1 MLQHIYTSD
10 GVRTVEIPDPTPD
23 EIQAE
28 AARIEQHTENLNR
41 EIRDRLLLESDWTQ
55 GTDSPLTD
63 VKKTEWA
70 TYRTSLRN
78 LTDHDNWPSLGD
90 EDWPTK
96 PS

>member
-1 MLQHIYTSD
+1 MLQHIYTAD

-28 AARIEQHTENLNR
+28 AARVEQYTENLNR
-41 EIRDRLLLESDWTQ
+41 EIRDKLLLESDWTQ
-55 GTDSPLTD
+55 GADSPLTD
-63 VKKTEWA
+63 EKKTEWA
-70 TYRTSLRN
+70 AYRTLLRD
-78 LTDHDNWPSLGD
+78 LTDHADWPIIAP